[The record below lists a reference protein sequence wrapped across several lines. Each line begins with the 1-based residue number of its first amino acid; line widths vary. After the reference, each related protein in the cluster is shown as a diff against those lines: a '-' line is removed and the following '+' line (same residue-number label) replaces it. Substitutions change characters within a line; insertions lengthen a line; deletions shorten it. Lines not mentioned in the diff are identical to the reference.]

1 MVWTVKVGAD
11 VHRDAREGV
20 PEFERAFRERFSTYT
35 LAAKRH
41 IDSTTIFDVQGV
53 VC

>member
-20 PEFERAFRERFSTYT
+20 LEFERAFRERFSAYT